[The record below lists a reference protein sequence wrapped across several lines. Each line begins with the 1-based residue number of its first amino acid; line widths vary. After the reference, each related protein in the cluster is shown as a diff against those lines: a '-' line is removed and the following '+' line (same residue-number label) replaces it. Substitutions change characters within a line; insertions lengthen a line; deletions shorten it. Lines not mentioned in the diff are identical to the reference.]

1 MPSFFY
7 RGDFMLK
14 TTLEQHIENFE
25 REKRRAILR
34 KRLETCENEEERTQI
49 LTDIANLE
57 ADQARA
63 YETR

>member
-1 MPSFFY
+1 
-7 RGDFMLK
+7 MLK

-25 REKRRAILR
+25 REKRRAILL

-49 LTDIANLE
+49 LTDIAYLE